1 MWWYEKRHGPDLVNG
16 DRRRIRLRVA
26 QYAAMEDTAAAF
38 KVAHSPSVVEATG
51 TFAEVG
57 RTLVAELASCGDFP
71 LVVVAFVE
79 AAFVAFS
86 SDTVA
91 AYLELAV
98 AGTGQRI
105 ADRLDWPAA
114 SFAIAEQA
122 MVAGAQQDWSSRDR
136 AQAVLTS
143 MALVHALACLLQ
155 QMDRQMAVRSSSLP
169 VPSLLLAAQVYH
181 I

>member
-1 MWWYEKRHGPDLVNG
+1 MIG
-16 DRRRIRLRVA
+16 LRVA

-38 KVAHSPSVVEATG
+38 EVAHSPSVVEATG

-91 AYLELAV
+91 VAYLELTA
-98 AGTGQRI
+98 AGIGQHI
-105 ADRLDWPAA
+105 ADKLDWPAA
-114 SFAIAEQA
+114 SFATAEQA
-122 MVAGAQQDWSSRDR
+122 MVAGAQQDWSSQDR

-155 QMDRQMAVRSSSLP
+155 QMDRQMAVRSSFLP

>member
-1 MWWYEKRHGPDLVNG
+1 
-16 DRRRIRLRVA
+16 
-26 QYAAMEDTAAAF
+26 MEDTAAAF

-71 LVVVAFVE
+71 LVVVAFVL
-79 AAFVAFS
+79 AAFVAS
-86 SDTVA
+86 ISDTVA
-91 AYLELAV
+91 VACLELAA

-122 MVAGAQQDWSSRDR
+122 MVAEAQQDWSSRDR
-136 AQAVLTS
+136 AQAVLAS
-143 MALVHALACLLQ
+143 MALVHALAYLLQ
-155 QMDRQMAVRSSSLP
+155 QMDRQMAVRSSFLP
-169 VPSLLLAAQVYH
+169 VPSLLLAAQVFH